1 MQVERTPEPIET
13 QISKKGGNNMF
24 ENFDA
29 LPTVLNVKELQ
40 AFLGISQSSTYDL
53 MHRAAFPTLHV
64 NARLLVTKA
73 NLKTWI
79 EEHTNGKYG
88 VQ

>member
-1 MQVERTPEPIET
+1 MKTERIYPSTEAEITE
-13 QISKKGGNNMF
+13 KGGSTMF

-29 LPTVLNVKELQ
+29 LPTVLDVKDLK
-40 AFLGISQSSTYDL
+40 AFLGIPQSTVYDL
-53 MHRAAFPTLHV
+53 MHRADFPTLRV

-79 EEHTNGKYG
+79 EAHTNGAYG
-88 VQ
+88 MQ

>member
-1 MQVERTPEPIET
+1 MQTEPTPATIEIEIT
-13 QISKKGGNNMF
+13 EKGGNRMF

-53 MHRAAFPTLHV
+53 MHREDFPTLHV

-79 EEHTNGKYG
+79 ESHTNGEYG

>member
-1 MQVERTPEPIET
+1 MQTDFNHTTTET
-13 QISKKGGNNMF
+13 TISEKGGNPMF

-29 LPTVLNVKELQ
+29 LPTVLNVKDLT
-40 AFLGISQSSTYDL
+40 AFLGIPQSSVYDL
-53 MHRAAFPTLHV
+53 MHRADFPTLHV

-73 NLKTWI
+73 NLKIWI
-79 EEHTNGKYG
+79 ESHTNGEYG

>member
-1 MQVERTPEPIET
+1 MEPERSYPTTEAEITE
-13 QISKKGGNNMF
+13 KGGSTMF
-24 ENFDA
+24 DSFDS
-29 LPTVLNVKELQ
+29 LPTVLDVKDLK
-40 AFLGISQSSTYDL
+40 AFLGIPQSTVYDL
-53 MHRAAFPTLHV
+53 MHRADFPTLHL

-79 EEHTNGKYG
+79 EAHTNGDYG

>member
-1 MQVERTPEPIET
+1 MEPERIYSNTEPEITE
-13 QISKKGGNNMF
+13 KGGTTMF
-24 ENFDA
+24 DSIDSR
-29 LPTVLNVKELQ
+29 PTVLDVKDMK
-40 AFLGISQSSTYDL
+40 AFLGIPQSTVYDL
-53 MHRAAFPTLHV
+53 MYRADFPTLHL

-79 EEHTNGKYG
+79 EAHTNGDYG

>member
-1 MQVERTPEPIET
+1 MKTEPSNTTIEDEIT
-13 QISKKGGNNMF
+13 EKGGSPMF

-53 MHRAAFPTLHV
+53 MHREDFPTLHV

-79 EEHTNGKYG
+79 ESHTNGEYG

>member
-1 MQVERTPEPIET
+1 MEPERSYPTTEAEITE
-13 QISKKGGNNMF
+13 KGGSTMF

-29 LPTVLNVKELQ
+29 LPTVLNAKDVQ
-40 AFLGISQSSTYDL
+40 TFFGISQSSTYDL
-53 MHRAAFPTLHV
+53 MHRAEFPTLRV
-64 NARLLVTKA
+64 NARLMVTKA

-79 EEHTNGKYG
+79 ESHTNGAYG

>member
-1 MQVERTPEPIET
+1 MKTEPSNTTIEDEIT
-13 QISKKGGNNMF
+13 EKGGSPMF

-40 AFLGISQSSTYDL
+40 AFLGISQNSTYDL
-53 MHRAAFPTLHV
+53 MHREDFPTLHV
-64 NARLLVTKA
+64 NALLLVTKA

-79 EEHTNGKYG
+79 ESHTNGEYG

>member
-1 MQVERTPEPIET
+1 MQVERSPEPIET

-53 MHRAAFPTLHV
+53 MHRADFPTLHV

>member
-1 MQVERTPEPIET
+1 MQVERTPDPIET
-13 QISKKGGNNMF
+13 QISKKGGNPMF

-53 MHRAAFPTLHV
+53 MHRADFPTLHI
-64 NARLLVTKA
+64 ASRLLVAKDKLLVWMEQNTDTVS
-73 NLKTWI
+73 NM
-79 EEHTNGKYG
+79 
-88 VQ
+88 Q

>member
-1 MQVERTPEPIET
+1 MQAEPKPATIET
-13 QISKKGGNNMF
+13 EITEKGGNPMF

-29 LPTVLNVKELQ
+29 LPTVLNVKDLT
-40 AFLGISQSSTYDL
+40 AFLGIPQSSAYDL
-53 MHRAAFPTLHV
+53 MHRADFPTLHV

-79 EEHTNGKYG
+79 ETHTNGEYG

>member
-1 MQVERTPEPIET
+1 METERIYSNTEPEITE
-13 QISKKGGNNMF
+13 KGGTTMF
-24 ENFDA
+24 DSFDS
-29 LPTVLNVKELQ
+29 LPTVLDVKDLK
-40 AFLGISQSSTYDL
+40 AFLGIPQSTVYDL
-53 MHRAAFPTLHV
+53 MHRADFPTLRV

-79 EEHTNGKYG
+79 ESHTNGAYG

>member
-1 MQVERTPEPIET
+1 METERIYSNTEPEITE
-13 QISKKGGNNMF
+13 KGGTTMF
-24 ENFDA
+24 DSFDS
-29 LPTVLNVKELQ
+29 LPTVLDVKDLK
-40 AFLGISQSSTYDL
+40 AFLGIPQSTVYDL
-53 MHRAAFPTLHV
+53 MHRADFPTLRV

-79 EEHTNGKYG
+79 EAHTNGDYG

>member
-1 MQVERTPEPIET
+1 MENERSYPNTEPKITE
-13 QISKKGGNNMF
+13 KGGSTMF

-29 LPTVLNVKELQ
+29 LPTVLDVKDLK
-40 AFLGISQSSTYDL
+40 AFLGIPQSTVYDL
-53 MHRAAFPTLHV
+53 MHRADFPTLHL

-79 EEHTNGKYG
+79 EAHTNGDYG

>member
-1 MQVERTPEPIET
+1 MENERTYPNTGPEITE
-13 QISKKGGNNMF
+13 KGGTTMF

-29 LPTVLNVKELQ
+29 LPTVLNVKDLT
-40 AFLGISQSSTYDL
+40 AFLGIPQSSVYDL
-53 MHRAAFPTLHV
+53 MHRADFPTLHV

-79 EEHTNGKYG
+79 EDHTNGEYG

>member
-1 MQVERTPEPIET
+1 MENERTYPNTET
-13 QISKKGGNNMF
+13 EITEKGGIPVF

-29 LPTVLNVKELQ
+29 LPAVLNAKDVQ
-40 AFLGISQSSTYDL
+40 TFFGISQSSTYDL
-53 MHRAAFPTLHV
+53 MHRADFPTLRV
-64 NARLLVTKA
+64 NARLMVTRA

-79 EEHTNGKYG
+79 ETHTNGDYG

>member
-1 MQVERTPEPIET
+1 MKTESSKMTIEAEIT
-13 QISKKGGNNMF
+13 EKGGNTMF

-29 LPTVLNVKELQ
+29 LPTVLNVKDLT
-40 AFLGISQSSTYDL
+40 AFLGIPQSSTYDL
-53 MHRAAFPTLHV
+53 MHRADFPTLHV

-79 EEHTNGKYG
+79 ESHTNGEYG
-88 VQ
+88 VE

>member
-1 MQVERTPEPIET
+1 MEPEPNHMTNET
-13 QISKKGGNNMF
+13 TISEKGGNPMF
-24 ENFDA
+24 ENFDS
-29 LPTVLNVKELQ
+29 LPTVLNVKDLT
-40 AFLGISQSSTYDL
+40 AFLGIPQSSVYDL
-53 MHRAAFPTLHV
+53 MHRADFPTLHV

-79 EEHTNGKYG
+79 EDHTNGEYG

>member
-1 MQVERTPEPIET
+1 MEHERTYPSTEPETTE
-13 QISKKGGNNMF
+13 KGGTAMF
-24 ENFDA
+24 DNFNA
-29 LPTVLNVKELQ
+29 LPAVLNVKDVQ
-40 AFLGISQSSTYDL
+40 TFFGISQSSTYDL
-53 MHRAAFPTLHV
+53 MHRADFPTLRV

-79 EEHTNGKYG
+79 ETHTNGDYG

>member
-1 MQVERTPEPIET
+1 MQIEPKPASPET
-13 QISKKGGNNMF
+13 TISEKGGTTMF

-29 LPTVLNVKELQ
+29 LPTVLNVKDLQ

-53 MHRAAFPTLHV
+53 MHRADFPTLHV

-79 EEHTNGKYG
+79 ETHTNGEYG

>member
-1 MQVERTPEPIET
+1 MQAET
-13 QISKKGGNNMF
+13 NSATTEIQISKEGGNQMF

-53 MHRAAFPTLHV
+53 MHRADFPTLHV

-79 EEHTNGKYG
+79 EDHTNGEYG

>member
-1 MQVERTPEPIET
+1 METEPNYTTNET
-13 QISKKGGNNMF
+13 TISEKGGKPMF

-29 LPTVLNVKELQ
+29 LPTVLNVKDLT
-40 AFLGISQSSTYDL
+40 AFLGIPQSSVYDL
-53 MHRAAFPTLHV
+53 MHRADFPTLHV

-79 EEHTNGKYG
+79 ESHTNGEYG